1 MENNWTGQ
9 WKNQY
14 GSQLIIDDA
23 GNGKIAGSF
32 RSAVDQSIPASKVSG
47 IYTGNLIV
55 ITVTSAK
62 EGEKIASWTGILQDD
77 RIETVWHVALGGKG
91 IWEAFL
97 TGADS
102 FVRQV

>member
-1 MENNWTGQ
+1 MENNWIGH

-14 GSQLIIDDA
+14 GSQLIIDRA
-23 GNGKIAGSF
+23 ENGEIGGSF
-32 RSAVDQSIPASKVSG
+32 KSAVNQSIPASKVSG

-55 ITVTSAK
+55 VSVPSRK
-62 EGEKIASWTGILQDD
+62 EGEKVASWTRILQDG
-77 RIETVWHVALGGKG
+77 RIETMWHVAIGGKG

-102 FVRQV
+102 FDRSE